1 MLTNRKRSLP
11 LVLAAWLVLCSGLAL
26 ACSVPVFRYALERW
40 DASPYAFVVF
50 HRGPLSD
57 ADKKLI
63 DLVSKSSF
71 DNGGKTN
78 MFIQTVD
85 VSQEMDD
92 FAKSLWAQEDGADL
106 PLTVLRYPLKDMGMP
121 GPVMWRGR
129 LTKELVDLML
139 DSPARQKIAKQITGG
154 ESAVWV
160 YLGDKKQIADTA
172 SFEATLKKVQG
183 QVQLPEID
191 PQDEEWGPG
200 GSPIQDMQKNLKLS
214 FSVVKVDR
222 DDPKEKMFVM
232 NLMRSEPNLEVES
245 AGKPIVFPIFGR
257 GRALRAIVGKGM
269 TEENIGK
276 DAEFLVGP
284 CSCTIKRLNPG
295 VDLLMTADWVL
306 GVQGAMVQDVAL
318 PEVTALSEGVTPESI
333 VPVST
338 TAPAA
343 AIDSGSK
350 SSPKP
355 GTQPAGAKTD
365 VGQQAIVLGI
375 VIVLIT
381 IVVAIYARKSSSG
394 TQE

>member
-1 MLTNRKRSLP
+1 MLTNKKWSLP
-11 LVLAAWLVLCSGLAL
+11 LVLMAWLVICAGPVL

-40 DASPYAFVVF
+40 DASPYALVVF

-57 ADKKLI
+57 ADKKLVE
-63 DLVSKSSF
+63 LVTKSSVE
-71 DNGGKTN
+71 NGGKSN
-78 MFIQTVD
+78 IFIQTVD
-85 VSQEMDD
+85 VAEEMDE
-92 FAKSLWAQEDGADL
+92 FAKSLWAQEDDADL
-106 PLTVLRYPLKDMGMP
+106 PLAVLRYPMKDMGMP
-121 GPVMWRGR
+121 GPVLWRGK
-129 LTKELVDLML
+129 LTKETIDLML
-139 DSPARQKIAKQITGG
+139 DSPARQEIAKRITGG
-154 ESAVWV
+154 DSAVWV
-160 YLGDKKQIADTA
+160 YLGDKKQIANTA
-172 SFEATLKKVQG
+172 AFEAMLKKVQG
-183 QVQLPEID
+183 QVKLPEID
-191 PQDEEWGPG
+191 EEDEEWGPG
-200 GSPIQDMQKNLKLS
+200 GSPIEDMQKNLKLN
-214 FSVVKVDR
+214 FSVLRVDR
-222 DDPKEKMFVM
+222 DDPKEKMLV
-232 NLMRSEPNLEVES
+232 LSLLRSQPNLEIES
-245 AGKPIVFPIFGR
+245 AGQPMAFAVFGR
-257 GRALRAIVGKGM
+257 GRALPPVVGKGM
-269 TEENIGK
+269 TEDNIGR
-276 DAEFLVGP
+276 DCEFLVGP

-306 GVQGAMVQDVAL
+306 GVQEAMVQDVAL